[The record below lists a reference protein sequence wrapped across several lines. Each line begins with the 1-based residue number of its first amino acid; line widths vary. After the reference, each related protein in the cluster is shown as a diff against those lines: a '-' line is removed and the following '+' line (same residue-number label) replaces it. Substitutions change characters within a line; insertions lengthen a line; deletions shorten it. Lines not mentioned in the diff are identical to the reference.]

1 MNKILLFI
9 LFLIGVIFGSI
20 FYTLASYY
28 FRYGKMHNIKFFYIF
43 LISIFFG
50 IISYSIKVPIFYFL
64 GKDYT
69 IMFINVIFLI
79 TTFVVVTLYSKF
91 ILHEEIQTHTYIIF
105 LLIVLLLILNY
116 FINEKIKK

>member
-1 MNKILLFI
+1 MNKIVLFI

-91 ILHEEIQTHTYIIF
+91 ILSEEIQTHTYIIF
-105 LLIVLLLILNY
+105 ALIVLLLMLNY